1 LLIPFETLPEHDPE
15 DSEEWHSSSYDKAD
29 SIVLH
34 RFFHQSADKVGKELL
49 SFSRLSN
56 EDVDGQTGKQTWDN
70 LCSTLV
76 EMGQP
81 VLIPPPTKESSARHM
96 LYQDFMRVHEQRP
109 VDLVRDLF
117 VNLPTPA
124 NMNSVYALALS
135 RVNVE
140 TVELDILIMHIFKTL
155 ASKSGNFDVVIDCTG
170 FTTSSEIPLLW
181 LKAFLERCPL
191 EFVQGFSRAFILNV
205 NNAAAKFLRKLY
217 HISAGN
223 PLAKNSISVSSIEG
237 LKSYL
242 PAATADAL
250 VPTAL
255 LEQERA
261 VVYNQVAQ
269 QSRHGMRLPVSLTIC
284 ETHIR
289 ILSVRLELLSRLCLT

>member
-1 LLIPFETLPEHDPE
+1 MLIPFETLPEYDPE
-15 DSEEWHSSSYDKAD
+15 DSEEWHSSPYDAAD

-34 RFFHQSADKVGKELL
+34 RFFHHSADKVGKELL

-56 EDVDGQTGKQTWDN
+56 EDADGQTGKQTWDN

-81 VLIPPPTKESSARHM
+81 ILIPPPSNQLSAHHA
-96 LYQDFMRVHEQRP
+96 LYQDFMRAHEQRP

-140 TVELDILIMHIFKTL
+140 TVELDVLIMHIFKTL
-155 ASKSGNFDVVIDCTG
+155 ASKSGNFDVVMDCTG

-181 LKAFLERCPL
+181 LKVFLERCPF
-191 EFVQGFSRAFILNV
+191 EFVQGFSRAFLLNV
-205 NNAAAKFLRKLY
+205 NNTAAKFLRKLY
-217 HISAGN
+217 HITAGN
-223 PLAKNSISVSSIEG
+223 PLAKSSISVSSIED
-237 LKSYL
+237 LKNHL
-242 PAATADAL
+242 PAATAEAL
-250 VPTAL
+250 THTAL
-255 LEQERA
+255 LERERA

-269 QSRHGMRLPVSLTIC
+269 QSRHGMRLPVCLTIC
-284 ETHIR
+284 ETYIR
-289 ILSVRLELLSRLCLT
+289 ILSVRLELSSKLPLT